1 MCPTTARD
9 DVGVARLP
17 VRPSRG
23 CRALAPG
30 AQVGREGGGTAAGR
44 ASYASH
50 AMAPR
55 VLGGSHGFAVP
66 ADRADGDGGRTLAN
80 RRPSAILTP
89 PSRRAAEPPS
99 RRAAEPPS
107 RRAAEPPSRRA
118 AEPPGRR
125 TAEPPSRRVA
135 GPPNRRA
142 AEPPGRRT
150 AEPPSRRAAEPP
162 SRRAAG
168 PPGRRTAE
176 PPSRRVAGPPNRGAA
191 EPPSRRAAEPRSRG
205 AAEPPNRRTAEPQ
218 NRRTAEPQWPC
229 NIEKSGAAGSSGGAS
244 RGTGAWPGRRAG
256 VDPFDGARRCLRDRQ
271 QSKPSHPSNTN
282 ARPKPHRPNPRPT
295 RPTGHP
301 R

>member
-1 MCPTTARD
+1 M
-9 DVGVARLP
+9 
-17 VRPSRG
+17 RPSRG

-30 AQVGREGGGTAAGR
+30 AQVGREGDGTAAGR

-66 ADRADGDGGRTLAN
+66 ADRAGGDGGRTLAN

-118 AEPPGRR
+118 AEPPSRR
-125 TAEPPSRRVA
+125 TAEPP
-135 GPPNRRA
+135 N
-142 AEPPGRRT
+142 RRT
-150 AEPPSRRAAEPP
+150 AEPQ
-162 SRRAAG
+162 
-168 PPGRRTAE
+168 
-176 PPSRRVAGPPNRGAA
+176 
-191 EPPSRRAAEPRSRG
+191 
-205 AAEPPNRRTAEPQ
+205 NRRTAEPQ

-256 VDPFDGARRCLRDRQ
+256 VDPFDGARRCLRYWR
-271 QSKPSHPSNTN
+271 QSKPSHPSKTN

>member
-1 MCPTTARD
+1 MRPTTARD

-30 AQVGREGGGTAAGR
+30 AQVGREGDGTAAGR

-66 ADRADGDGGRTLAN
+66 ADRAGGDGGRTLAN

-107 RRAAEPPSRRA
+107 RRAAEPPSRR
-118 AEPPGRR
+118 
-125 TAEPPSRRVA
+125 T
-135 GPPNRRA
+135 
-142 AEPPGRRT
+142 
-150 AEPPSRRAAEPP
+150 
-162 SRRAAG
+162 
-168 PPGRRTAE
+168 
-176 PPSRRVAGPPNRGAA
+176 
-191 EPPSRRAAEPRSRG
+191 
-205 AAEPPNRRTAEPQ
+205 AEPPNRRTAEPQ

-256 VDPFDGARRCLRDRQ
+256 VDPFDGARRCLRYRQ

>member
-1 MCPTTARD
+1 MRPTTARD
-9 DVGVARLP
+9 GIGVARLP

-30 AQVGREGGGTAAGR
+30 AQVGREGDGTAAGR

-66 ADRADGDGGRTLAN
+66 ADRAGGDGGRTLAN
-80 RRPSAILTP
+80 RRSSAILTP

-118 AEPPGRR
+118 AEPP
-125 TAEPPSRRVA
+125 
-135 GPPNRRA
+135 
-142 AEPPGRRT
+142 
-150 AEPPSRRAAEPP
+150 
-162 SRRAAG
+162 
-168 PPGRRTAE
+168 
-176 PPSRRVAGPPNRGAA
+176 
-191 EPPSRRAAEPRSRG
+191 SRG

-256 VDPFDGARRCLRDRQ
+256 VDPFDGARRCLRYWR

>member
-107 RRAAEPPSRRA
+107 RRAAEPPN
-118 AEPPGRR
+118 RR
-125 TAEPPSRRVA
+125 TAEPP
-135 GPPNRRA
+135 NRRA
-142 AEPPGRRT
+142 
-150 AEPPSRRAAEPP
+150 
-162 SRRAAG
+162 
-168 PPGRRTAE
+168 
-176 PPSRRVAGPPNRGAA
+176 
-191 EPPSRRAAEPRSRG
+191 
-205 AAEPPNRRTAEPQ
+205 AEPQ

-256 VDPFDGARRCLRDRQ
+256 VDPFDGARRCLRYWR

-282 ARPKPHRPNPRPT
+282 ARPKPHHPNPRPT

>member
-89 PSRRAAEPPS
+89 PSRRAAEPPN
-99 RRAAEPPS
+99 
-107 RRAAEPPSRRA
+107 
-118 AEPPGRR
+118 RR
-125 TAEPPSRRVA
+125 TAEPPNRRTA
-135 GPPNRRA
+135 EPPNRRTAEPPNRRA
-142 AEPPGRRT
+142 AEPQ
-150 AEPPSRRAAEPP
+150 
-162 SRRAAG
+162 
-168 PPGRRTAE
+168 
-176 PPSRRVAGPPNRGAA
+176 
-191 EPPSRRAAEPRSRG
+191 
-205 AAEPPNRRTAEPQ
+205 NRRTAEPQ

-256 VDPFDGARRCLRDRQ
+256 VDPFDGARRCLRYWR

-282 ARPKPHRPNPRPT
+282 ARPKPHHPNPRPT

>member
-1 MCPTTARD
+1 MRPTTARD
-9 DVGVARLP
+9 GIGVARLP

-30 AQVGREGGGTAAGR
+30 AQVGREGDGTAAGR

-66 ADRADGDGGRTLAN
+66 ADRAGGDGGRTLAN
-80 RRPSAILTP
+80 RRSSAILTP

-118 AEPPGRR
+118 AEPP
-125 TAEPPSRRVA
+125 
-135 GPPNRRA
+135 
-142 AEPPGRRT
+142 
-150 AEPPSRRAAEPP
+150 SRRAAEPP
-162 SRRAAG
+162 SRRAA
-168 PPGRRTAE
+168 E
-176 PPSRRVAGPPNRGAA
+176 PP
-191 EPPSRRAAEPRSRG
+191 SRG

-256 VDPFDGARRCLRDRQ
+256 VDPFDGARRCLRYWR

>member
-99 RRAAEPPS
+99 RR
-107 RRAAEPPSRRA
+107 
-118 AEPPGRR
+118 
-125 TAEPPSRRVA
+125 TAE
-135 GPPNRRA
+135 PPNRRA
-142 AEPPGRRT
+142 AEPPNRRTAEPPNRRT
-150 AEPPSRRAAEPP
+150 AEPPSRRAAEPQ
-162 SRRAAG
+162 
-168 PPGRRTAE
+168 
-176 PPSRRVAGPPNRGAA
+176 
-191 EPPSRRAAEPRSRG
+191 
-205 AAEPPNRRTAEPQ
+205 NRRTAEPQ

-256 VDPFDGARRCLRDRQ
+256 VDPFDGARRCLRYRQ

-282 ARPKPHRPNPRPT
+282 ARPKPHHPNPRPT

>member
-1 MCPTTARD
+1 MRPTTARD
-9 DVGVARLP
+9 GIGVARLP

-30 AQVGREGGGTAAGR
+30 AQVGREGDGTAAGR

-66 ADRADGDGGRTLAN
+66 ADRAGGDGGRTLAN
-80 RRPSAILTP
+80 RRSSAILTP

-99 RRAAEPPS
+99 RRAAES
-107 RRAAEPPSRRA
+107 
-118 AEPPGRR
+118 
-125 TAEPPSRRVA
+125 
-135 GPPNRRA
+135 
-142 AEPPGRRT
+142 
-150 AEPPSRRAAEPP
+150 
-162 SRRAAG
+162 
-168 PPGRRTAE
+168 
-176 PPSRRVAGPPNRGAA
+176 
-191 EPPSRRAAEPRSRG
+191 RSRG
-205 AAEPPNRRTAEPQ
+205 AAEPPNRRTAEPPNRRTAEPPNRRTAEPQNRRTAEPQ

-256 VDPFDGARRCLRDRQ
+256 VDPFDGARRCLRYRQ

>member
-1 MCPTTARD
+1 MRPTTARD

-30 AQVGREGGGTAAGR
+30 AQVGREGDGTAAGR

-66 ADRADGDGGRTLAN
+66 ADRAGGDGGRTLAN

-107 RRAAEPPSRRA
+107 RRAAEPPSRR
-118 AEPPGRR
+118 
-125 TAEPPSRRVA
+125 
-135 GPPNRRA
+135 
-142 AEPPGRRT
+142 
-150 AEPPSRRAAEPP
+150 
-162 SRRAAG
+162 
-168 PPGRRTAE
+168 
-176 PPSRRVAGPPNRGAA
+176 
-191 EPPSRRAAEPRSRG
+191 

-256 VDPFDGARRCLRDRQ
+256 VDPFDGARRCLRYRQ

-282 ARPKPHRPNPRPT
+282 ARPKPHHPNPRPT

>member
-107 RRAAEPPSRRA
+107 RRAAEPPNRRA
-118 AEPPGRR
+118 AEPPNRR
-125 TAEPPSRRVA
+125 TAEPPNRRTA
-135 GPPNRRA
+135 EPPNRRTAEPPNRRA
-142 AEPPGRRT
+142 AEPPSRRT
-150 AEPPSRRAAEPP
+150 
-162 SRRAAG
+162 
-168 PPGRRTAE
+168 T
-176 PPSRRVAGPPNRGAA
+176 
-191 EPPSRRAAEPRSRG
+191 
-205 AAEPPNRRTAEPQ
+205 EPQ

-256 VDPFDGARRCLRDRQ
+256 VDPFDGARRCLRYWR

-282 ARPKPHRPNPRPT
+282 ARPKPHHPNPRPT

>member
-1 MCPTTARD
+1 M
-9 DVGVARLP
+9 
-17 VRPSRG
+17 RPSRG

-30 AQVGREGGGTAAGR
+30 AQVGREGDGTAAGR

-66 ADRADGDGGRTLAN
+66 ADRAGGDGGRTLAN

-89 PSRRAAEPPS
+89 PSRRAAELPS

-107 RRAAEPPSRRA
+107 RRAVRAVGAADPPN
-118 AEPPGRR
+118 RR
-125 TAEPPSRRVA
+125 TAEPP
-135 GPPNRRA
+135 N
-142 AEPPGRRT
+142 RRT
-150 AEPPSRRAAEPP
+150 AEPQN
-162 SRRAAG
+162 
-168 PPGRRTAE
+168 RRTAE
-176 PPSRRVAGPPNRGAA
+176 PQ
-191 EPPSRRAAEPRSRG
+191 
-205 AAEPPNRRTAEPQ
+205 NRRTAEPQ

-256 VDPFDGARRCLRDRQ
+256 VDPFDGARRCLRYRQ

>member
-99 RRAAEPPS
+99 RRAAEPPN
-107 RRAAEPPSRRA
+107 
-118 AEPPGRR
+118 RR
-125 TAEPPSRRVA
+125 TAEPP
-135 GPPNRRA
+135 N
-142 AEPPGRRT
+142 RRT
-150 AEPPSRRAAEPP
+150 AEPPSRRAAEPQ
-162 SRRAAG
+162 
-168 PPGRRTAE
+168 
-176 PPSRRVAGPPNRGAA
+176 
-191 EPPSRRAAEPRSRG
+191 
-205 AAEPPNRRTAEPQ
+205 NRRTAEPQ

-256 VDPFDGARRCLRDRQ
+256 VDPFDGARRCLRYWR

-282 ARPKPHRPNPRPT
+282 ARPKPHHPNPRPT

>member
-118 AEPPGRR
+118 AEPQNRR
-125 TAEPPSRRVA
+125 TAEPP
-135 GPPNRRA
+135 
-142 AEPPGRRT
+142 
-150 AEPPSRRAAEPP
+150 
-162 SRRAAG
+162 
-168 PPGRRTAE
+168 
-176 PPSRRVAGPPNRGAA
+176 
-191 EPPSRRAAEPRSRG
+191 
-205 AAEPPNRRTAEPQ
+205 

-256 VDPFDGARRCLRDRQ
+256 VDPFDGARRCLRYWR

-282 ARPKPHRPNPRPT
+282 ARPKPHHPNPRPT

>member
-1 MCPTTARD
+1 MRPTTARD

-107 RRAAEPPSRRA
+107 RRAAEPQN
-118 AEPPGRR
+118 RR
-125 TAEPPSRRVA
+125 TAE
-135 GPPNRRA
+135 PPNRRA
-142 AEPPGRRT
+142 AEPQNRRT
-150 AEPPSRRAAEPP
+150 AEPP
-162 SRRAAG
+162 
-168 PPGRRTAE
+168 
-176 PPSRRVAGPPNRGAA
+176 
-191 EPPSRRAAEPRSRG
+191 
-205 AAEPPNRRTAEPQ
+205 

-256 VDPFDGARRCLRDRQ
+256 VDPFDGARRCLRYRQ

-282 ARPKPHRPNPRPT
+282 ARPKPHHPNPRPT

>member
-89 PSRRAAEPPS
+89 PSRRAAEPPN
-99 RRAAEPPS
+99 RRTAEPPN
-107 RRAAEPPSRRA
+107 RRTAEPPNRRT
-118 AEPPGRR
+118 AEPPNRR
-125 TAEPPSRRVA
+125 TAEPPS
-135 GPPNRRA
+135 
-142 AEPPGRRT
+142 
-150 AEPPSRRAAEPP
+150 
-162 SRRAAG
+162 
-168 PPGRRTAE
+168 
-176 PPSRRVAGPPNRGAA
+176 
-191 EPPSRRAAEPRSRG
+191 
-205 AAEPPNRRTAEPQ
+205 RRTAEPQ

-256 VDPFDGARRCLRDRQ
+256 VDPFDGARRCLRYWR

-282 ARPKPHRPNPRPT
+282 ARPKPHHPNPRPT

>member
-99 RRAAEPPS
+99 RRTAEPQNRRTAEPPNRRAAEPPNRRTAEPPN
-107 RRAAEPPSRRA
+107 RRAAEPPSRR
-118 AEPPGRR
+118 
-125 TAEPPSRRVA
+125 TAEPQ
-135 GPPNRRA
+135 
-142 AEPPGRRT
+142 
-150 AEPPSRRAAEPP
+150 
-162 SRRAAG
+162 
-168 PPGRRTAE
+168 
-176 PPSRRVAGPPNRGAA
+176 
-191 EPPSRRAAEPRSRG
+191 
-205 AAEPPNRRTAEPQ
+205 NRRTAEPQ

-256 VDPFDGARRCLRDRQ
+256 VDPFDGARRCLRYRQ

-282 ARPKPHRPNPRPT
+282 ARPKPHHPNPRPT

>member
-89 PSRRAAEPPS
+89 PSR
-99 RRAAEPPS
+99 
-107 RRAAEPPSRRA
+107 
-118 AEPPGRR
+118 
-125 TAEPPSRRVA
+125 
-135 GPPNRRA
+135 
-142 AEPPGRRT
+142 
-150 AEPPSRRAAEPP
+150 
-162 SRRAAG
+162 
-168 PPGRRTAE
+168 
-176 PPSRRVAGPPNRGAA
+176 GAA
-191 EPPSRRAAEPRSRG
+191 EPPSRRAAEPRSRR
-205 AAEPPNRRTAEPQ
+205 AAEPPGRRTAEPRSRRTAEPQ

-256 VDPFDGARRCLRDRQ
+256 VDPFDGARRCLRYWR

>member
-89 PSRRAAEPPS
+89 PSRRAAEPPN
-99 RRAAEPPS
+99 RRTAEPPN
-107 RRAAEPPSRRA
+107 RRTAEPPNRRT
-118 AEPPGRR
+118 AEPPNRRTAEPPNRR
-125 TAEPPSRRVA
+125 TAEPPS
-135 GPPNRRA
+135 
-142 AEPPGRRT
+142 
-150 AEPPSRRAAEPP
+150 
-162 SRRAAG
+162 
-168 PPGRRTAE
+168 
-176 PPSRRVAGPPNRGAA
+176 
-191 EPPSRRAAEPRSRG
+191 
-205 AAEPPNRRTAEPQ
+205 RRTAEPQ

-256 VDPFDGARRCLRDRQ
+256 VDPFDGARRCLRYWR

-282 ARPKPHRPNPRPT
+282 ARPKPHHPNPRPT

>member
-9 DVGVARLP
+9 GVGVARLP

-66 ADRADGDGGRTLAN
+66 ADRAGGDGGRTLAN
-80 RRPSAILTP
+80 RRPSATLTP

-99 RRAAEPPS
+99 RRAAEPP
-107 RRAAEPPSRRA
+107 
-118 AEPPGRR
+118 
-125 TAEPPSRRVA
+125 
-135 GPPNRRA
+135 NRRA
-142 AEPPGRRT
+142 AEPPNRRTAEPPNRRTAEPPNRRTAEPPNRRT
-150 AEPPSRRAAEPP
+150 AEPPSRRA
-162 SRRAAG
+162 
-168 PPGRRTAE
+168 
-176 PPSRRVAGPPNRGAA
+176 
-191 EPPSRRAAEPRSRG
+191 
-205 AAEPPNRRTAEPQ
+205 AEPQ

-256 VDPFDGARRCLRDRQ
+256 VDPFDGARRCLRYWR

-282 ARPKPHRPNPRPT
+282 ARPKPHHPNPRPT

>member
-107 RRAAEPPSRRA
+107 RR
-118 AEPPGRR
+118 
-125 TAEPPSRRVA
+125 TAEPPSRRTA
-135 GPPNRRA
+135 EPPNRRTAEPPNRRTAEPPNRRTAEPPNRRA
-142 AEPPGRRT
+142 AEPPSRRT
-150 AEPPSRRAAEPP
+150 
-162 SRRAAG
+162 
-168 PPGRRTAE
+168 T
-176 PPSRRVAGPPNRGAA
+176 
-191 EPPSRRAAEPRSRG
+191 
-205 AAEPPNRRTAEPQ
+205 EPQ

-256 VDPFDGARRCLRDRQ
+256 VDPFDGARRCLRYWR

-282 ARPKPHRPNPRPT
+282 ARPKPHHPNPRPT

>member
-30 AQVGREGGGTAAGR
+30 AQVGREGDGTAAGR

-66 ADRADGDGGRTLAN
+66 ADRAGGDGGRTLAN

-99 RRAAEPPS
+99 RRAAEPRS
-107 RRAAEPPSRRA
+107 RRAAEPPS
-118 AEPPGRR
+118 
-125 TAEPPSRRVA
+125 
-135 GPPNRRA
+135 
-142 AEPPGRRT
+142 
-150 AEPPSRRAAEPP
+150 
-162 SRRAAG
+162 
-168 PPGRRTAE
+168 
-176 PPSRRVAGPPNRGAA
+176 RGAA
-191 EPPSRRAAEPRSRG
+191 EPPSRRAAEPRSRRAAEPPSRR

-256 VDPFDGARRCLRDRQ
+256 VDPFDGARRCLRYRQ

-282 ARPKPHRPNPRPT
+282 ARPKPHHPNPRPT

>member
-89 PSRRAAEPPS
+89 PSRRAAEPPN
-99 RRAAEPPS
+99 
-107 RRAAEPPSRRA
+107 
-118 AEPPGRR
+118 RR
-125 TAEPPSRRVA
+125 T
-135 GPPNRRA
+135 
-142 AEPPGRRT
+142 
-150 AEPPSRRAAEPP
+150 
-162 SRRAAG
+162 
-168 PPGRRTAE
+168 
-176 PPSRRVAGPPNRGAA
+176 
-191 EPPSRRAAEPRSRG
+191 
-205 AAEPPNRRTAEPQ
+205 AEPPNRRTAEPPNRRTAEPPNRRAAEPQ
-218 NRRTAEPQWPC
+218 NRRTAEPPNRRTAEPQWPC

-256 VDPFDGARRCLRDRQ
+256 VDPFDGARRCLRYWR

-282 ARPKPHRPNPRPT
+282 ARPKPHHPNPRPT

>member
-1 MCPTTARD
+1 M
-9 DVGVARLP
+9 
-17 VRPSRG
+17 RPSRG

-30 AQVGREGGGTAAGR
+30 AQVGREGDGTAAGR

-66 ADRADGDGGRTLAN
+66 ADRAGGDGGRTLAN

-107 RRAAEPPSRRA
+107 RRAAEP
-118 AEPPGRR
+118 
-125 TAEPPSRRVA
+125 
-135 GPPNRRA
+135 
-142 AEPPGRRT
+142 
-150 AEPPSRRAAEPP
+150 
-162 SRRAAG
+162 
-168 PPGRRTAE
+168 
-176 PPSRRVAGPPNRGAA
+176 
-191 EPPSRRAAEPRSRG
+191 
-205 AAEPPNRRTAEPQ
+205 Q

-244 RGTGAWPGRRAG
+244 RGTGAWPGRRVG
-256 VDPFDGARRCLRDRQ
+256 VDPFDGARRCLRYRQ

-282 ARPKPHRPNPRPT
+282 ARPKPHHPNPRPT

>member
-89 PSRRAAEPPS
+89 PSRRAAEPPGRQAAEPPN
-99 RRAAEPPS
+99 RRAAEPPN
-107 RRAAEPPSRRA
+107 RRTAEPPNRRT
-118 AEPPGRR
+118 AEPPNRR
-125 TAEPPSRRVA
+125 TAEPPSRRT
-135 GPPNRRA
+135 
-142 AEPPGRRT
+142 AEPQNRRT
-150 AEPPSRRAAEPP
+150 AEPQ
-162 SRRAAG
+162 
-168 PPGRRTAE
+168 
-176 PPSRRVAGPPNRGAA
+176 
-191 EPPSRRAAEPRSRG
+191 
-205 AAEPPNRRTAEPQ
+205 NRRTAEPQ

-256 VDPFDGARRCLRDRQ
+256 VDPFDGARRCLRYWR

-282 ARPKPHRPNPRPT
+282 ARPKPHHPNPRPT

>member
-1 MCPTTARD
+1 MRPTTARD
-9 DVGVARLP
+9 GIGVARLP

-30 AQVGREGGGTAAGR
+30 AQVGREGDGTAAGR

-66 ADRADGDGGRTLAN
+66 ADRAGGDGGRTLAN
-80 RRPSAILTP
+80 RRSSAILTP

-118 AEPPGRR
+118 AEPP
-125 TAEPPSRRVA
+125 
-135 GPPNRRA
+135 
-142 AEPPGRRT
+142 
-150 AEPPSRRAAEPP
+150 
-162 SRRAAG
+162 
-168 PPGRRTAE
+168 
-176 PPSRRVAGPPNRGAA
+176 
-191 EPPSRRAAEPRSRG
+191 SRRAAEPRS
-205 AAEPPNRRTAEPQ
+205 RRTAEPQ

-256 VDPFDGARRCLRDRQ
+256 VDPFDGARRCLRYWR

>member
-1 MCPTTARD
+1 MRPTTARD
-9 DVGVARLP
+9 GIGVARLP

-30 AQVGREGGGTAAGR
+30 AQVGREGDGTAAGR

-66 ADRADGDGGRTLAN
+66 ADRAGGDGGRTLAN
-80 RRPSAILTP
+80 RRPSATLTP

-99 RRAAEPPS
+99 RGAAEPRSRRAAEPRS
-107 RRAAEPPSRRA
+107 RRAAEPPSR
-118 AEPPGRR
+118 G
-125 TAEPPSRRVA
+125 V
-135 GPPNRRA
+135 
-142 AEPPGRRT
+142 
-150 AEPPSRRAAEPP
+150 
-162 SRRAAG
+162 
-168 PPGRRTAE
+168 
-176 PPSRRVAGPPNRGAA
+176 
-191 EPPSRRAAEPRSRG
+191 
-205 AAEPPNRRTAEPQ
+205 AEPQ

-256 VDPFDGARRCLRDRQ
+256 VDPFDGARRCLRYRQ

>member
-107 RRAAEPPSRRA
+107 RRAAEPQN
-118 AEPPGRR
+118 RR
-125 TAEPPSRRVA
+125 TAE
-135 GPPNRRA
+135 PPNRRA
-142 AEPPGRRT
+142 AEPPNRRT
-150 AEPPSRRAAEPP
+150 AEPPSRRA
-162 SRRAAG
+162 
-168 PPGRRTAE
+168 
-176 PPSRRVAGPPNRGAA
+176 
-191 EPPSRRAAEPRSRG
+191 
-205 AAEPPNRRTAEPQ
+205 AEPQ

-256 VDPFDGARRCLRDRQ
+256 VDPFDGARRCLRYRQ

-282 ARPKPHRPNPRPT
+282 ARPKPHHPNPRPT

>member
-107 RRAAEPPSRRA
+107 RRAAEPPSRRT
-118 AEPPGRR
+118 AEPQNRR
-125 TAEPPSRRVA
+125 TAEPP
-135 GPPNRRA
+135 N
-142 AEPPGRRT
+142 RRT

-162 SRRAAG
+162 SRRAA
-168 PPGRRTAE
+168 E
-176 PPSRRVAGPPNRGAA
+176 PQ
-191 EPPSRRAAEPRSRG
+191 
-205 AAEPPNRRTAEPQ
+205 NRRTAEPQ

-256 VDPFDGARRCLRDRQ
+256 VDPFDGARRCLRYWR

-282 ARPKPHRPNPRPT
+282 ARPKPHHPNPRPT

>member
-30 AQVGREGGGTAAGR
+30 AQVGREGDGTAAGR

-66 ADRADGDGGRTLAN
+66 ADRAGGDGGRTLAN
-80 RRPSAILTP
+80 RRSSAILTP

-107 RRAAEPPSRRA
+107 RRTAEPPN
-118 AEPPGRR
+118 RR
-125 TAEPPSRRVA
+125 TAEPP
-135 GPPNRRA
+135 N
-142 AEPPGRRT
+142 RRT

-162 SRRAAG
+162 S
-168 PPGRRTAE
+168 
-176 PPSRRVAGPPNRGAA
+176 
-191 EPPSRRAAEPRSRG
+191 
-205 AAEPPNRRTAEPQ
+205 RRTAEPQ

-256 VDPFDGARRCLRDRQ
+256 VDPFDGARRCLRYRQ

-282 ARPKPHRPNPRPT
+282 ARPKPHHPNPRPT

>member
-1 MCPTTARD
+1 MRPTTARD

-89 PSRRAAEPPS
+89 PSRRAAEPP
-99 RRAAEPPS
+99 
-107 RRAAEPPSRRA
+107 
-118 AEPPGRR
+118 
-125 TAEPPSRRVA
+125 
-135 GPPNRRA
+135 NRR
-142 AEPPGRRT
+142 
-150 AEPPSRRAAEPP
+150 
-162 SRRAAG
+162 
-168 PPGRRTAE
+168 
-176 PPSRRVAGPPNRGAA
+176 
-191 EPPSRRAAEPRSRG
+191 
-205 AAEPPNRRTAEPQ
+205 AAEPPNRRTAEPPNRRTAEPPNRRTAEPPNRRTAEPP

-256 VDPFDGARRCLRDRQ
+256 VDPFDGARRCLRYRQ

-282 ARPKPHRPNPRPT
+282 ARPKPHHPNPRPT

>member
-1 MCPTTARD
+1 MRPTTARD

-30 AQVGREGGGTAAGR
+30 AQVGREGDGTAAGR

-66 ADRADGDGGRTLAN
+66 ADRAGGDGGRTLAN

-118 AEPPGRR
+118 AEPP
-125 TAEPPSRRVA
+125 
-135 GPPNRRA
+135 
-142 AEPPGRRT
+142 
-150 AEPPSRRAAEPP
+150 SRRAAEPP
-162 SRRAAG
+162 N
-168 PPGRRTAE
+168 RRT
-176 PPSRRVAGPPNRGAA
+176 
-191 EPPSRRAAEPRSRG
+191 
-205 AAEPPNRRTAEPQ
+205 AEPPNRRTAEPQ

-256 VDPFDGARRCLRDRQ
+256 VDPFDGARRCLRYRQ

-282 ARPKPHRPNPRPT
+282 ARPKPHHPNPRPT

>member
-1 MCPTTARD
+1 M
-9 DVGVARLP
+9 
-17 VRPSRG
+17 RPSRG

-30 AQVGREGGGTAAGR
+30 AQVGREGDGTAAGR

-66 ADRADGDGGRTLAN
+66 ADRAGGDGGRTLAN
-80 RRPSAILTP
+80 RRPSATLTP

-99 RRAAEPPS
+99 RRAAEPRS
-107 RRAAEPPSRRA
+107 RRAAES
-118 AEPPGRR
+118 
-125 TAEPPSRRVA
+125 
-135 GPPNRRA
+135 
-142 AEPPGRRT
+142 PGRRT
-150 AEPPSRRAAEPP
+150 AEPPSRRAA
-162 SRRAAG
+162 
-168 PPGRRTAE
+168 
-176 PPSRRVAGPPNRGAA
+176 GPPN
-191 EPPSRRAAEPRSRG
+191 RG

-256 VDPFDGARRCLRDRQ
+256 VDPFDGARRCLRYRQ

>member
-89 PSRRAAEPPS
+89 PSRRAAEPPN
-99 RRAAEPPS
+99 
-107 RRAAEPPSRRA
+107 
-118 AEPPGRR
+118 RR
-125 TAEPPSRRVA
+125 TAEPPSRRT
-135 GPPNRRA
+135 
-142 AEPPGRRT
+142 AEPPNRRT

-162 SRRAAG
+162 SRRAAE
-168 PPGRRTAE
+168 PQNRRTAE
-176 PPSRRVAGPPNRGAA
+176 PQNRRTA
-191 EPPSRRAAEPRSRG
+191 EPQ
-205 AAEPPNRRTAEPQ
+205 NRRTAEPQ

-256 VDPFDGARRCLRDRQ
+256 VDPFDGARRCLRYRQ

-282 ARPKPHRPNPRPT
+282 ARPKPHHPNPRPT

>member
-1 MCPTTARD
+1 M
-9 DVGVARLP
+9 
-17 VRPSRG
+17 RPSRG

-30 AQVGREGGGTAAGR
+30 AQVGREGDGTAAGR

-66 ADRADGDGGRTLAN
+66 ADRAGGDGGRTLAN

-99 RRAAEPPS
+99 RRAAEPRS
-107 RRAAEPPSRRA
+107 R
-118 AEPPGRR
+118 G
-125 TAEPPSRRVA
+125 V
-135 GPPNRRA
+135 
-142 AEPPGRRT
+142 
-150 AEPPSRRAAEPP
+150 
-162 SRRAAG
+162 
-168 PPGRRTAE
+168 
-176 PPSRRVAGPPNRGAA
+176 
-191 EPPSRRAAEPRSRG
+191 AEPRSRG
-205 AAEPPNRRTAEPQ
+205 AAEPPNRRTAEPPNRRTAEPQNRRTAEPQNRRTAEPQ

-256 VDPFDGARRCLRDRQ
+256 VDPFDGARRCLRYRQ

>member
-1 MCPTTARD
+1 M
-9 DVGVARLP
+9 
-17 VRPSRG
+17 RPSRG

-30 AQVGREGGGTAAGR
+30 AQVGREGDGTAAGR

-66 ADRADGDGGRTLAN
+66 ADRAGGDGGRTLAN
-80 RRPSAILTP
+80 RRPSATLT
-89 PSRRAAEPPS
+89 
-99 RRAAEPPS
+99 
-107 RRAAEPPSRRA
+107 PPSRRA

-125 TAEPPSRRVA
+125 TAEPRSRRVA
-135 GPPNRRA
+135 GPPNR
-142 AEPPGRRT
+142 G
-150 AEPPSRRAAEPP
+150 AAEPP
-162 SRRAAG
+162 SRRA
-168 PPGRRTAE
+168 
-176 PPSRRVAGPPNRGAA
+176 AGPPNRGAA
-191 EPPSRRAAEPRSRG
+191 EPPSRRAAEPRSRRAAEPPSRRAAEPRSRG
-205 AAEPPNRRTAEPQ
+205 AAEPP

-256 VDPFDGARRCLRDRQ
+256 VDPFDGARRCLRYRQ

>member
-1 MCPTTARD
+1 MRPTTARD
-9 DVGVARLP
+9 GIGVARLP

-30 AQVGREGGGTAAGR
+30 AQVGREGDGTAAGR

-66 ADRADGDGGRTLAN
+66 ADRAGGDGGRTLAN
-80 RRPSAILTP
+80 RRSSAILTP

-107 RRAAEPPSRRA
+107 RRAAEPRS
-118 AEPPGRR
+118 RR
-125 TAEPPSRRVA
+125 TAEPP
-135 GPPNRRA
+135 N
-142 AEPPGRRT
+142 RRT
-150 AEPPSRRAAEPP
+150 AEPQ
-162 SRRAAG
+162 
-168 PPGRRTAE
+168 
-176 PPSRRVAGPPNRGAA
+176 
-191 EPPSRRAAEPRSRG
+191 
-205 AAEPPNRRTAEPQ
+205 NRRTAEPQ

-256 VDPFDGARRCLRDRQ
+256 VDPFDGARRCLRYWR